1 MILDEGTLIDIS
13 LNSASY
19 DSNSSTTDLY
29 NNEKKKKKK
38 MFNKWCIC
46 FTATII
52 CGLTL
57 TGLFLLEAFKENSK

>member
-19 DSNSSTTDLY
+19 DSNSTTDLY
-29 NNEKKKKKK
+29 NIEKKKKKK
-38 MFNKWCIC
+38 WFNKWCIC
-46 FTATII
+46 LTATII

-57 TGLFLLEAFKENSK
+57 STLFILEALKENSK

>member
-19 DSNSSTTDLY
+19 DSNLSTTDLY
-29 NNEKKKKKK
+29 DNEKKKRKW
-38 MFNKWCIC
+38 FNKWCIC
-46 FTATII
+46 FTATFI

-57 TGLFLLEAFKENSK
+57 TGLFLLESFKENSK